1 VDTSLC
7 GAHPSNLMHSTAIAF
22 DKTGTLTKGEP
33 EVTDYFFV
41 DGIQDEAILPVVV
54 AMESQSNHPLAR
66 AILQEF
72 KAHTKPLTDPIEVT
86 NDLGK
91 GLSGTY
97 AGHTYQIGKPS
108 IFEVVPDKIKAHT
121 DELSADG
128 KTVVYIA
135 KDDAVIG
142 YIAMMDTPNQAAKA
156 AIDYLHQADVH
167 TVM

>member
-1 VDTSLC
+1 
-7 GAHPSNLMHSTAIAF
+7 
-22 DKTGTLTKGEP
+22 
-33 EVTDYFFV
+33 FFF
-41 DGIQDEAILPVVV
+41 
-54 AMESQSNHPLAR
+54 SSR
-66 AILQEF
+66 RR
-72 KAHTKPLTDPIEVT
+72 HTRSKRDWSSDVCSS
-86 NDLGK
+86 DLK

-108 IFEVVPDKIKAHT
+108 IFTVVPDKIKGHT

-167 TVM
+167 TVMITGDNQVTGQAVANQVG